1 MDFSEVLKRRTIR
14 QFTQEPLKKEDLC
27 AILNAAR
34 LASCASN
41 KQRLRYLVATES
53 SLVAKILPHTAYAAL
68 VQPHRDPVP
77 GRTSPTVFIAVV
89 CNCEPGP
96 LLHADA
102 GAAIQSME
110 FAAWERGIGCCWIGS
125 HKRKRSRTCLDWS
138 IPTGFCIWSRSA
150 IRRNRLSAKMSE
162 TGLSRTII
170 LMTKTLCTCRN

>member
-77 GRTSPTVFIAVV
+77 GRTSATASRGRCSMRMRERRSRVWSLPH
-89 CNCEPGP
+89 GS
-96 LLHADA
+96 A
-102 GAAIQSME
+102 GSAA
-110 FAAWERGIGCCWIGS
+110 AGS
-125 HKRKRSRTCLDWS
+125 GLINGKRSRMCSDWS
-138 IPTGFCIWSRSA
+138 IPTGFCIWLHSA

>member
-77 GRTSPTVFIAVV
+77 GRTSPTVFIA
-89 CNCEPGP
+89 
-96 LLHADA
+96 AA
-102 GAAIQSME
+102 GSGLIN
-110 FAAWERGIGCCWIGS
+110 G
-125 HKRKRSRTCLDWS
+125 KRSRMCSDWS
-138 IPTGFCIWSRSA
+138 IPTGFCIWLHSA